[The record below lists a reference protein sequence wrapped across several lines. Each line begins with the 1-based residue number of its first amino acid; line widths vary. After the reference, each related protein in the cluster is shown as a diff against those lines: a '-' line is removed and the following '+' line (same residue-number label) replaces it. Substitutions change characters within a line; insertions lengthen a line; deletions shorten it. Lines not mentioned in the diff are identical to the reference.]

1 VPPTISSAT
10 GHDSEYQLAAGHAPK
25 QSRDVRLPAVS
36 PHKAS
41 QRTPAPYIRM
51 SMCIWEALH
60 SWYSPSGNWQYDP
73 GGARAKPTRF
83 WGKEVGR
90 FPSRHRA
97 FPCASSS
104 QPPFCCRLGALGAR
118 LWSCFAHRRRRYP
131 GGRGS
136 VLKQKNWNCR
146 FADSGTSTCSNLKA
160 SNRPQL
166 TGK

>member
-1 VPPTISSAT
+1 
-10 GHDSEYQLAAGHAPK
+10 
-25 QSRDVRLPAVS
+25 
-36 PHKAS
+36 
-41 QRTPAPYIRM
+41 
-51 SMCIWEALH
+51 MCIWEALH

-118 LWSCFAHRRRRYP
+118 LWSCSLIVGEGIREAGEVFLSKRTGTAALPIAARRRAVISRP
-131 GGRGS
+131 PIVRNSRVNEARPKGDRGAPFS
-136 VLKQKNWNCR
+136 WIPSLQLSERRRKIVL
-146 FADSGTSTCSNLKA
+146 
-160 SNRPQL
+160 
-166 TGK
+166 